1 VYPLLKH
8 LHLFFIALSFIT
20 FFLRGIWML
29 NGSGLLNKKI
39 MKIAPHIIN
48 TLMLLSGIGI
58 AVYLGL
64 SPGDHPWLLA
74 KLAGIVIF
82 IALGI
87 VAFKAS
93 KPGVR
98 LGLWVLALVVF
109 IDIAAIAI
117 SKSPWGLLYFF

>member
-1 VYPLLKH
+1 
-8 LHLFFIALSFIT
+8 
-20 FFLRGIWML
+20 ML

-74 KLAGIVIF
+74 KLIGIVIF

-93 KPGVR
+93 KPAVR
-98 LGLWVLALVVF
+98 AGLWILALVVF

-117 SKSPWGLLYFF
+117 SKSPWGLLNFF